1 MTDLT
6 PSPRG
11 IKRSNSTPDKL
22 DAAESKNQ
30 RRVSIVLTG
39 GPCSG
44 KSSILAVIRDRLR
57 KRGMQVITVPEYATH
72 FFANS
77 DGFQVEWVGT
87 QKEHG
92 LQDVL
97 LRFQMM
103 QEDMFKEY
111 GALNSKPCVLICD
124 RAVLDQKVFCSSN
137 EVWES
142 ALRKNN
148 VTERQL
154 LDRYDMVM
162 HLATCAKVGD
172 YEWGPGSNNPG
183 RYHSPEEAAKLDK
196 TCEEVYHGHRQL
208 RVVPHAD
215 KFQDKVEQVM
225 KYLEDAL
232 AVDGLAGKRKRV
244 SVNCSAEDIPEDEL
258 AQNQAFIVTSTYL
271 DESMELSVQR
281 RLRVSVKSWLADL
294 KGESP
299 KPIELPSSSSHL
311 DQTFEERRSIPSENF
326 LARRVISEQTYHH
339 ELRLAQHESVH
350 KHVMTFQ
357 SSSGQHYEL
366 FYFQRD
372 GPPEMALDFTIGAE
386 MPEWLTVNPEIKP
399 PQPGEMSPAKQVR
412 KSDRPPR
419 KLQRFTTAEAA
430 EAQQLKPRTLGA

>member
-1 MTDLT
+1 
-6 PSPRG
+6 
-11 IKRSNSTPDKL
+11 
-22 DAAESKNQ
+22 
-30 RRVSIVLTG
+30 VSIALTG

-77 DGFQVEWVGT
+77 DGFQVDWVGT

-111 GALNSKPCVLICD
+111 GALNSKPCVLIYD
-124 RAVLDQKVFCSSN
+124 RAVIDQKVFTSP
-137 EVWES
+137 EIWEA

-154 LDRYDMVM
+154 LDRYDMVV

-196 TCEEVYHGHRQL
+196 TCEDVYREHRQL
-208 RVVPHAD
+208 RMVPHCD
-215 KFQDKVEQVM
+215 SFQDKVEGVM

-232 AVDGLAGKRKRV
+232 GVDGLAGKRKRI
-244 SVNCSAEDIPEDEL
+244 SVNCAMEDIPEEVIS
-258 AQNQAFIVTSTYL
+258 QSQAFIITSTYL

-281 RLRVSVKSWLADL
+281 RLRVPVATWLAGL
-294 KGESP
+294 KGEVM
-299 KPIELPSSSSHL
+299 KPTELPSSSSHL

-326 LARRVISEQTYHH
+326 LARRVISETSYHH
-339 ELRLAQHESVH
+339 EMRLAQHESVH
-350 KHVMTFQ
+350 KRVMTFQ
-357 SSSGQHYEL
+357 SASGQHYEL
-366 FYFQRD
+366 FYFQKAGTQD
-372 GPPEMALDFTIGAE
+372 VALDFNIGAE
-386 MPEWLTVNPEIKP
+386 MPKWLTAGPDTT
-399 PQPGEMSPAKQVR
+399 PQAGEMSPAPKVR
-412 KSDRPPR
+412 KDGRPPR
-419 KLQRFTTAEAA
+419 KLQRYTTAEAA
-430 EAQQLKPRTLGA
+430 ESQHLRPRVQGA